1 MTLARSDV
9 RHLAMRLAL
18 GFVLGYFGVQEL
30 RNPSDWTVFV
40 PNFMAHR
47 YPGQVEHLVLL
58 HGFLLL
64 TAAFAV
70 GLGLCFLL
78 GCLLATG
85 MLIEVVFGLW
95 IDGGG
100 ISDLV
105 IRDIGLLGLAIGLL
119 LDPVR
124 TWHLDDLLL
133 ARIRRARQPK
143 TRGKLRQAVPLPQ
156 NTVLALRVGSA
167 GALVAGL
174 LVLALVLRATG
185 TSGAGPVN
193 VGGLA
198 SARAQ
203 PSPTAAATPQPTV
216 PQTAQAG
223 STPAPATS
231 PSSANTGILFADW
244 QYKRSSFQIYPGP
257 IGSDA
262 QTALS
267 GFDVSVQDQGSTA
280 VLTFKALSS
289 RYHDATVTLD
299 KGNSAYFV
307 ETSMRDDPNGQENEL
322 NDDGVVVVDPQ
333 GYILKS

>member
-1 MTLARSDV
+1 
-9 RHLAMRLAL
+9 MRLAL

-30 RNPSDWTVFV
+30 RNPSEWTVFV
-40 PNFMAHR
+40 PNFIAHR

-70 GLGLCFLL
+70 GLGLCYLL

-85 MLIEVVFGLW
+85 VLVEVVFGLW

-105 IRDIGLLGLAIGLL
+105 IRDIGLLGLAGGLL

-124 TWHLDDLLL
+124 VWHLDELLL

-143 TRGKLRQAVPLPQ
+143 GRGKLKQAVPVPQ
-156 NTVLALRVGSA
+156 NTILALRAGSA
-167 GALVAGL
+167 GALFAGL
-174 LVLALVLRATG
+174 LVLSLVLRVTG

-198 SARAQ
+198 SAHAQ
-203 PSPTAAATPQPTV
+203 PSPTVAAPATPQPNTSQPTV
-216 PQTAQAG
+216 QPTAQAG
-223 STPAPATS
+223 STPAPAATT
-231 PSSANTGILFADW
+231 SSANTGTLFAGW
-244 QYKRSSFQIYPGP
+244 QYQRNSFQIYPGP
-257 IGSDA
+257 VGSDA
-262 QTALS
+262 QSAMS
-267 GFDVSVQDQGSTA
+267 GFNLSVQDQGSTV

-289 RYHDATVTLD
+289 RYQDATVTLD

-322 NDDGVVVVDPQ
+322 NDDGVVVVNPQ